1 MKRRDFICGLSC
13 MLAGFG
19 LCEAKNKFTPKRKC
33 NNPSNDRYIPINK
46 ELSEIYIE
54 TTSHCNL
61 SCKSC
66 DAFSPLAKEE
76 FVNYD
81 EFLRD
86 FSKIKKL
93 YPNKD
98 IDILYLGGEP
108 LLNPDLIK
116 MVNKAREL
124 FPHGKQSIMTNG
136 ILLSEM
142 GETFWR
148 TLKDANIKI
157 NVSNHPIDID
167 RNIANELAKNYNVE
181 LVNDI
186 VYTNKLYDRFT
197 KKVTKNN
204 IDNSQLDESF
214 CFHHWSKPII
224 DLSGSQDYIEKFY
237 TCKHRNFG
245 NSYMRGNIYLC
256 WIHSH
261 LNTLI
266 DYFHLDIP
274 ITKNDYIKIADV
286 KDAKEINDFISSP
299 NKLCSYCKQ
308 CHNTCFNGKPKE
320 WGFSEKDISEW
331 T

>member
-19 LCEAKNKFTPKRKC
+19 LCEAKTKMIPQKKC
-33 NNPSNDRYIPINK
+33 NNPSKDMYIPINK

-54 TTSHCNL
+54 TTFHCNL
-61 SCKSC
+61 TCKSC
-66 DAFSPLAKEE
+66 DAFSPISKQEM
-76 FVNYD
+76 VKYD

-86 FSKIKKL
+86 FSKIKEL

-108 LLNPDLIK
+108 LLNPDLLK
-116 MVNKAREL
+116 MVKKTREL
-124 FPHGKQSIMTNG
+124 FPNGKQSIMTNG
-136 ILLSEM
+136 ILLADMDE
-142 GETFWR
+142 EFWNSM
-148 TLKDANIKI
+148 KNN
-157 NVSNHPIDID
+157 NVKLRVTCHPVDID
-167 RNIANELAKNYNVE
+167 RKKSELLAEKYGIE
-181 LVNDI
+181 LESDVIYSD
-186 VYTNKLYDRFT
+186 KLYDINT
-197 KKVTKNN
+197 HKVTKNN
-204 IDNSQLDESF
+204 LENSEQQKK
-214 CFHHWSKPII
+214 CKHHWSKPIMDI
-224 DLSGSQDYIEKFY
+224 SGSQDYIEKFY
-237 TCKHRNFG
+237 TCVHRCFG
-245 NSYMRGNIYLC
+245 NSYFNGNLYLC
-256 WIHSH
+256 WRHTH
-261 LNTLI
+261 LRVFS
-266 DYFHLDIP
+266 DYFNLNIP